1 MRQVDV
7 THFVRMFLAR
17 STVVDVALILMHMFR
32 RGRLMIVGMHMQSR
46 ALDEDQ
52 GDSQIRYPEN
62 FLERG

>member
-1 MRQVDV
+1 
-7 THFVRMFLAR
+7 MFLAR
-17 STVVDVALILMHMFR
+17 NTVVDVALFLMHMFR
-32 RGRLMIVGMHMQSR
+32 RGRLMIISMHMQSR

>member
-17 STVVDVALILMHMFR
+17 NTVVDVALFLMHMFR
-32 RGRLMIVGMHMQSR
+32 RGRLMIISMHMQSR

-52 GDSQIRYPEN
+52 GGSQIRYPEN
-62 FLERG
+62 FLERD

>member
-1 MRQVDV
+1 
-7 THFVRMFLAR
+7 MFLAR